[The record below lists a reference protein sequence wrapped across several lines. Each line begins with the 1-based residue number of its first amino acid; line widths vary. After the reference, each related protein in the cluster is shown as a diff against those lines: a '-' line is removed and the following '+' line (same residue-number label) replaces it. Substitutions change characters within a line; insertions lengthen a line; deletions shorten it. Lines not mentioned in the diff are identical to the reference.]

1 MKKNLLLLLVLLVV
15 AGVVLLTCDIQSVDE
30 FYLEH
35 LEDIAPGDPV
45 VTLSIRCDTALEN
58 ADDLTPGLIDY
69 LPADGAILP
78 PTQYVLRPG
87 DTVFDV
93 LYRAVRHEHIPL
105 EYQKSPLY
113 ATIYVEGMGYI
124 YEFSCGPTSGWVY
137 RVNGSFPDRGCSAY
151 ELADGDVIEWV
162 YTCALGEDVGFAA

>member
-1 MKKNLLLLLVLLVV
+1 MKKNLLLLLALLVV

-113 ATIYVEGMGYI
+113 GTSYVEGMG
-124 YEFSCGPTSGWVY
+124 
-137 RVNGSFPDRGCSAY
+137 
-151 ELADGDVIEWV
+151 
-162 YTCALGEDVGFAA
+162 